1 MVNSKLQHLA
11 EHYTAIC
18 GSPLLLRREP
28 PIGLRMPR
36 EGLREGLRESGAG
49 YDLPHGWIYNHQA
62 ARLNR
67 HEAIAR
73 YHLAASAVVPI
84 DRDRRPLNALQ
95 LANGPGLGR
104 GAAFAAG
111 SPLSGPQASAA
122 GKFAL

>member
-1 MVNSKLQHLA
+1 MVNSKLQHLT
-11 EHYTAIC
+11 EHCTAMS
-18 GSPLLLRREP
+18 GSPLLLKREP
-28 PIGLRMPR
+28 PIGLRRPGEGFR
-36 EGLREGLRESGAG
+36 EGFREGLRESDAG

-62 ARLNR
+62 APLNR

-73 YHLAASAVVPI
+73 CHLAASAVVPI

-111 SPLSGPQASAA
+111 
-122 GKFAL
+122 